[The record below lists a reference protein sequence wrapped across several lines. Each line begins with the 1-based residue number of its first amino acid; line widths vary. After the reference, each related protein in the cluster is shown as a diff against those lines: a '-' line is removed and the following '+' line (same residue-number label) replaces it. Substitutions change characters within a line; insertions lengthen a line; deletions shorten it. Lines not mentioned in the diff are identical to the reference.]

1 MTPISNAPPPD
12 NPNFDIFPPLVE
24 EWPFPL
30 FLVNPDGETISWVNQ
45 AAQEWL
51 GRSMRRILGQ
61 TPWTIFS
68 VEKDVKNII
77 SKCASY
83 NAPLTMRDCVVKRSN
98 HEEEFAHLT
107 AYPTRAGIGLSLW
120 IAGPQPRRA
129 KVGGQVVSGMGRL
142 IAHELKNPLAGI
154 KGAAQLLRDDVAS
167 EEGQSL
173 IDLIG
178 SEIDRIRRLAD
189 RMETL
194 GDQDPENIDRV
205 NIHEILRRAR
215 RVIKSANPDLIFTER
230 YDPSLPH
237 AKGDA
242 DTLMQAILNLIK
254 NAAEAVS
261 DLGGEGEITLV
272 TKFRSGVSARN
283 ENSNSQQHLPIEICV
298 IDNGPGIAEHIADQ
312 LFQPFVSSKPEG
324 QGLGLALV
332 SKVASAHGGIVEVK
346 SHPGKTKFSL
356 LLPIPTAYP
365 PETSDEI

>member
-1 MTPISNAPPPD
+1 MTEHADMI
-12 NPNFDIFPPLVE
+12 PPLIE

-30 FLVNPDGETISWVNQ
+30 LLIEPQTEEIIWANQ
-45 AAQEWL
+45 AFQEWL
-51 GRSMRRILGQ
+51 GKSLRHLKDKR
-61 TPWTIFS
+61 PWDIFS
-68 VEKDVKNII
+68 VDDDVSRII
-77 SKCASY
+77 SKCA
-83 NAPLTMRDCVVKRSN
+83 NDAAPFTMRDCPITRGEQ
-98 HEEEFAHLT
+98 EEEYAHFT
-107 AYPTRAGIGLSLW
+107 AYPTASGIGLSIWL
-120 IAGPQPRRA
+120 AGPQPQSA
-129 KVGGQVVSGMGRL
+129 KVGGQLVSGMGRL

-194 GDQDPENIDRV
+194 GDQDPENSDRV

-215 RVIKSANPDLIFTER
+215 RVIQSANPSLVFTER

-242 DTLMQAILNLIK
+242 DTLMQAMLNLIK

-261 DLGGEGEITLV
+261 TSEEPSEIILETR
-272 TKFRSGVSARN
+272 FRSGVTARGSSAH
-283 ENSNSQQHLPIEICV
+283 EAQHLPIEIRI
-298 IDNGPGIAEHIADQ
+298 IDNGPGIADHVTDQ
-312 LFQPFVSSKPEG
+312 IFQPFVSTKPEG

-332 SKVASAHGGIVEVK
+332 SKVAAAHGGLVEVK
-346 SHPGKTKFSL
+346 SRPGKTKFSL
-356 LLPIPTAYP
+356 LLPTPNEDI
-365 PETSDEI
+365 S